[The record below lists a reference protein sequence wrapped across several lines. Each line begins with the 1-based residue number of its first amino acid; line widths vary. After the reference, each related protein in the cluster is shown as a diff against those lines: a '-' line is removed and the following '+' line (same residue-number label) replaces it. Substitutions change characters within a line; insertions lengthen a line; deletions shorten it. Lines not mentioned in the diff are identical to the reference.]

1 MCIRDSFSTGHGA
14 PGTGNRRA
22 PLQGV
27 PTRPLCRAPLQE
39 CHGIGDAQMRS
50 AAVLVVA
57 LAVGCQASPPTSPD
71 ATPDSVPITIAQIS
85 QPPSGLL
92 SPGAVLAPNTQVRI
106 GGSYFLTEPDLQSIR
121 RTVWV
126 YACPGHDAASFRT
139 FCSGEGQKPTL
150 GRTLFTADLAYPG
163 MPLDIQFIHI
173 LLIE

>member
-1 MCIRDSFSTGHGA
+1 
-14 PGTGNRRA
+14 
-22 PLQGV
+22 
-27 PTRPLCRAPLQE
+27 
-39 CHGIGDAQMRS
+39 MRS

-173 LLIE
+173 LLIEETELGDSLLPRPFGTVTSTHYPISNVLGRLLSNLALEYPLHWQ